1 MLYKNYMT
9 QKIELELWENVC
21 RDMKYPEEDN
31 NNGYI
36 YGINYLDDNNEIV
49 DVTWFQTEE
58 ERNKTIEKEKLII
71 LY

>member
-1 MLYKNYMT
+1 MT